1 VISRK
6 VVHIGWNLEYL
17 MFLFTR
23 LSGASILILAAV
35 GLVMAFIMGARQQ
48 MDLGTLL
55 RWTFFPNPNHVVNT
69 VADVQAGWQN
79 GFWEVMQILIVFFGV
94 THGINGLRVVL
105 EDYIKGNVL
114 QTIVRV
120 GLFLLWIFIFVFAI
134 YVIRAG

>member
-1 VISRK
+1 MISRK